1 MVAFI
6 LLERRGNKMS
16 KIIFKLDSSNVY
28 EGLFHQIGKNQVRL
42 IIDDG
47 LPSETIFTSGFVLVN
62 EYNGRIQTNR
72 NDYVYIYRTYE
83 DGKTIELCN
92 DNIQYVE
99 PEPIPEPEPYVPT
112 EEEIAERE
120 KQEKISSI
128 NNQINT
134 LKSRLASTDYI
145 FVKNYESSLVGEILE
160 GYDFESL
167 HTERQALRD
176 EINAL
181 EVELS
186 ELV

>member
-1 MVAFI
+1 
-6 LLERRGNKMS
+6 MS

-28 EGLFHQIGKNQVRL
+28 DGLFHQIGKNQVRL

-47 LPSETIFTSGFVLVN
+47 LPSETIFTSGFALVN
-62 EYNGRIQTNR
+62 EYNGRIQTDR

-99 PEPIPEPEPYVPT
+99 PEPYVPT
-112 EEEIAERE
+112 EEEIKERE
-120 KQEKISSI
+120 RQEKIANIS
-128 NNQINT
+128 NQIGM
-134 LKSRLASTDYI
+134 LKQELSETDYI
-145 FVKNYESSLVGEILE
+145 FVKSYEASLVGETLE
-160 GYDFESL
+160 GYDFEVL

-176 EINAL
+176 KINAL
-181 EVELS
+181 ELELS

>member
-1 MVAFI
+1 
-6 LLERRGNKMS
+6 MS
-16 KIIFKLDSSNVY
+16 KIVFKLDSSTVY
-28 EGLFHQIGKNQVRL
+28 EGLFRQIGKNQVRL

-62 EYNGRIQTNR
+62 EYNGRIQTDR

-83 DGKTIELCN
+83 DGKTVELCN

-99 PEPIPEPEPYVPT
+99 PEPEPVPEPEPYVPT

-120 KQEKISSI
+120 KQEKISSV

-145 FVKNYESSLVGEILE
+145 FVKNYEASLIGETLE
-160 GYDFESL
+160 GYDFETL
-167 HTERQALRD
+167 HIERQTLRD